1 MAIDRRQGSDF
12 GLSVDC
18 ISKEA
23 LKVVK
28 VLQKAGHQSYIVGGG
43 VRDLLLGRK
52 PKDFDI
58 ATSAHPEKIRRL
70 FKRCRLVGKRFRLAH
85 VFDNRQMLEVATF
98 RAGNSDKEQKN
109 LSVQKWCLV
118 SDNKYGT
125 LEEDLV
131 RRDFTINAMYY
142 DPFSDAL
149 ICHPDAIS
157 DLENKCLRM
166 IGDPLRRYR
175 EDPVRML
182 RAVRLAAKLDLNLE
196 HETEEQIIP
205 NRLLLEN
212 IPHAR
217 LFEESKK
224 SFCCGA
230 SCDFFQKLEQFQ
242 LFALL
247 FPQTADTMKNHPK
260 AKAFKHFLKL
270 LFSATDARVALSEPV
285 MPAFIIAG
293 LWWLAIY
300 IRMEKQSANRKNL
313 VKIREKKIDEVA
325 MIQRSRIAIPR
336 YILHIIYDIYNLQ
349 PYFTSCYK
357 KDIDYLIQTR
367 RFRAAYGFFCLLSKA
382 ELADLND
389 CKWWEE
395 FQQADKKQRNAMI
408 ENRTKKHSEH
418 NHSKQEKRGSQC

>member
-1 MAIDRRQGSDF
+1 MAIDRRRGSDF
-12 GLSVDC
+12 GLSVDY

-28 VLQKAGHQSYIVGGG
+28 ILQTAGHQSYIVGGG

-58 ATSAHPEKIRRL
+58 ATSAHPEEIRRL

-85 VFDNRQMLEVATF
+85 VFNNRQILEVATF
-98 RAGNSDKEQKN
+98 RASHSDKEQKN
-109 LSVQKWCLV
+109 FSVKKWYLV

-142 DPFSDAL
+142 DPFSDEL

-157 DLENKCLRM
+157 DLENKCLRV
-166 IGDPLRRYR
+166 IGNPLRRYR

-182 RAVRLAAKLDLNLE
+182 RAVRLAAKLDLNIE
-196 HETEEQIIP
+196 HEAEAQIIP
-205 NRLLLEN
+205 NCILLEN

-230 SCDFFQKLEQFQ
+230 SLKLFQKLEQFQ

-247 FPQTADTMKNHPK
+247 FPQTASAMKNHPK
-260 AKAFKHFLKL
+260 TEAFKHFLEL
-270 LFSATDARVALSEPV
+270 LFDATDTRVSSSKPV
-285 MPAFIIAG
+285 MPAFTIAG
-293 LWWLAIY
+293 LWWLPIY
-300 IRMEKQSANRKNL
+300 LRMEKQSDNKKNL
-313 VKIREKKIDEVA
+313 ARIRKKKIDEVA
-325 MIQRSRIAIPR
+325 MIQRSRIAMPR
-336 YILHIIYDIYNLQ
+336 YILNIIYDIYNLQ
-349 PYFTSCYK
+349 PYFTSCNK
-357 KDIDYLIQTR
+357 RDISHLIHTR
-367 RFRAAYGFFCLLSKA
+367 RFRTAYDFFYLLSKA
-382 ELADLND
+382 ELADMND

-408 ENRTKKHSEH
+408 ENRTKKRPKHRTPKRV
-418 NHSKQEKRGSQC
+418 KQSAQC